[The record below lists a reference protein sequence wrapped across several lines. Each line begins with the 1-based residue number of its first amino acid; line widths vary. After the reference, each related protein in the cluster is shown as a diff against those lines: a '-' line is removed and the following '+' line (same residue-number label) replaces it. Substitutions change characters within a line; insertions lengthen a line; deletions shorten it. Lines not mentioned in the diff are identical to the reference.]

1 MEHIEFISILVAAS
15 IVIFWY
21 VQNEASG
28 GVGGSGFLA
37 LRGAYRDDKDN
48 AAKSYRTINRSARR
62 RRTNLSSNDANR
74 PSGKSYRILSEN
86 DRLQH
91 KFRRQDEVRYR
102 VKDKAAPYK
111 KIDV

>member
-21 VQNEASG
+21 IQNEASG
-28 GVGGSGFLA
+28 GLGGAGILA
-37 LRGAYRDDKDN
+37 LRSASRDEN
-48 AAKSYRTINRSARR
+48 AESPKSYRPID
-62 RRTNLSSNDANR
+62 RTALRGRTTLSPSEAVR
-74 PSGKSYRILSEN
+74 PREKSYRILSEN

-102 VKDKAAPYK
+102 VKDKAAPHK
-111 KIDV
+111 E